1 MVLVVALPNY
11 NTFEITRLLL
21 IHIATIA
28 SILCTSSLSG
38 SHMCVVV
45 EELRWS
51 MICMLVTCSWL
62 VFLQSSADD
71 GGLILSLN

>member
-28 SILCTSSLSG
+28 SILYT
-38 SHMCVVV
+38 
-45 EELRWS
+45 
-51 MICMLVTCSWL
+51 ICGVIFQGVTY
-62 VFLQSSADD
+62 V
-71 GGLILSLN
+71 